1 MTEYGGVPPLVVAV
15 NVTGA
20 FTIGF
25 VGRNVKLVDGGGGVA
40 IVIVLALIEFCEGE
54 DESVAVSV
62 TVKDC
67 AVVYVWVVVAPVLV
81 PPSPK
86 FQFMEYGAVPPVV
99 VAVNVTGELVIGL
112 DGRNVKLVDGGGGV
126 EIVTVFELVAV

>member
-20 FTIGF
+20 FTIGLA
-25 VGRNVKLVDGGGGVA
+25 GRNVKLVDGGGGVA
-40 IVIVLALIEFCEGE
+40 TAIVLELITFCEGE

-67 AVVYVWVVVAPVLV
+67 AVVYVWVVVVPVPV

-86 FQFMEYGAVPPVV
+86 FQFIEYGAVPPVV
-99 VAVNVTGELVIGL
+99 VAVNATGELITGL
-112 DGRNVKLVDGGGGV
+112 EGRNVKLVAGGGGV
-126 EIVTVFELVAV
+126 EIVTVFEFVAV